1 MTGYFFAVIMTI
13 EILRKEVFRMLTSTE
28 LFKAIT
34 GDAEKLKNMVNKTIK
49 VEEVETVET
58 DKKIA
63 VLKTTDNKLLISSSR
78 NVVQVI
84 PLLKN
89 MVELKPVELL
99 VTATDIGNG
108 KSTISVKLKG

>member
-1 MTGYFFAVIMTI
+1 
-13 EILRKEVFRMLTSTE
+13 MLSNTE

-34 GDAEKLKNMVNKTIK
+34 GDAEKLKNVVNTTIK
-49 VEEVETVET
+49 VEEAETVET
-58 DKKIA
+58 AKKIA
-63 VLKTTDNKLLISSSR
+63 VLKTTDNKLLVSSSR

-89 MVELKPVELL
+89 MVELKPVELF

>member
-1 MTGYFFAVIMTI
+1 
-13 EILRKEVFRMLTSTE
+13 MLTNTE

-34 GDAEKLKNMVNKTIK
+34 GDAEKLKNVVNTTIK

-63 VLKTTDNKLLISSSR
+63 VLKTTDKLLISSSR

-84 PLLKN
+84 PLLKK
-89 MVELKPVELL
+89 MVELNPVELF

-108 KSTISVKLKG
+108 KSTINVKLKG

>member
-1 MTGYFFAVIMTI
+1 MTNT
-13 EILRKEVFRMLTSTE
+13 EVF
-28 LFKAIT
+28 KALT
-34 GDAEKLKNMVNKTIK
+34 GDASNLKELAGNTITVK
-49 VEEVETVET
+49 EVETVET

-63 VLKTTDNKLLISSSR
+63 VIKTTDDNLLVSSSR

-89 MVELKPVELL
+89 MVELKPVELF

>member
-1 MTGYFFAVIMTI
+1 MII
-13 EILRKEVFRMLTSTE
+13 EISRKEVFRMLTNTE

-34 GDAEKLKNMVNKTIK
+34 GDAEKLKNVVNTTIK
-49 VEEVETVET
+49 VEEVEMVET

-63 VLKTTDNKLLISSSR
+63 VLKTTNNKLLISSSR

-89 MVELKPVELL
+89 MVELNPVELF

-108 KSTISVKLKG
+108 KATISVKLKE

>member
-1 MTGYFFAVIMTI
+1 MTNT
-13 EILRKEVFRMLTSTE
+13 EI
-28 LFKAIT
+28 FKALT
-34 GDAEKLKNMVNKTIK
+34 GDARNLKELADSTITVK
-49 VEEVETVET
+49 EVETVET

-63 VLKTTDNKLLISSSR
+63 VIKTTDDKLLVSSSR

-89 MVELKPVELL
+89 MVELKPVELF

-108 KSTISVKLKG
+108 KSTINVKLKE

>member
-1 MTGYFFAVIMTI
+1 
-13 EILRKEVFRMLTSTE
+13 MLTNTE

-34 GDAEKLKNMVNKTIK
+34 GDAGKLKDLAGSTITVK
-49 VEEVETVET
+49 EVETVET

-63 VLKTTDNKLLISSSR
+63 VLKTADDNLLISSSR

-89 MVELKPVELL
+89 MLELNPVELF

-108 KSTISVKLKG
+108 KSTINIKMKG

>member
-1 MTGYFFAVIMTI
+1 
-13 EILRKEVFRMLTSTE
+13 MLTNTE

-34 GDAEKLKNMVNKTIK
+34 GDAEKLKNVVNTTIK

-58 DKKIA
+58 DKEIA
-63 VLKTTDNKLLISSSR
+63 VLKTTDNKLMVSSSR

-89 MVELKPVELL
+89 MVELNPVELF

-108 KSTISVKLKG
+108 KSTINIKLKG

>member
-1 MTGYFFAVIMTI
+1 MTNT
-13 EILRKEVFRMLTSTE
+13 EI
-28 LFKAIT
+28 FKALT
-34 GDAEKLKNMVNKTIK
+34 GDARNLKELADSTITVK
-49 VEEVETVET
+49 EVETVET

-63 VLKTTDNKLLISSSR
+63 VIKTTDDKLLVSSSR

-89 MVELKPVELL
+89 MVELKPVELF

-108 KSTISVKLKG
+108 KSTINVKLKG

>member
-1 MTGYFFAVIMTI
+1 
-13 EILRKEVFRMLTSTE
+13 MLTNTE

-34 GDAEKLKNMVNKTIK
+34 GDAEKLKNVVNTTIK
-49 VEEVETVET
+49 VEDAETVET

-63 VLKTTDNKLLISSSR
+63 VLKTSDKLLVSSAK

-84 PLLKN
+84 PILKN
-89 MVELKPVELL
+89 MIEMNPVELF

-108 KSTISVKLKG
+108 KSTISVKMKG